1 MPLLRTTRRR
11 LLAGGTLLALSA
23 AAGGLCGCA
32 SRPGREAVQPLGQ
45 SSFAQY
51 ARETRAW
58 IAARRDFVRS
68 DHADELEWN
77 SPSELRPPAGT
88 ALRGGI
94 LLIHGLGDSPWSFV
108 DQKRSMA
115 AAGWLVR
122 TVLLPGCGTRPEDM
136 IPAGADDW
144 RRVVAEQAALLR
156 RDLAQILPNQ
166 TPDMWLGGFSTGC
179 NLAIEFAAH
188 HDWISGLV
196 LFSPAVAVRT
206 RLAFLAPIA
215 APFINWLRDPEASMM
230 RGRTPFRYTVVPV
243 PALAAFVDTMRAA
256 KNALEE
262 KPFEKP
268 AVLMMCEHDS
278 VVDTEALLPFCTKRF
293 ASAQTRF
300 LWYGNE
306 ATAKRLA
313 GSDARLVVRADNLP
327 AERISS
333 FSHMGLLFSPENPEY
348 GRRGASRI
356 CRIGGGAPSVEA
368 CLRASPDEIH
378 YGAWGDSRGAGV
390 RARLTFNPWFDA
402 QQADILAVMA
412 GGR

>member
-1 MPLLRTTRRR
+1 MTLLRTTRRR

-23 AAGGLCGCA
+23 AAGGLTACA

-45 SSFAQY
+45 STFAQY
-51 ARETRAW
+51 AKETRAW
-58 IAARRDFVRS
+58 IAARRDFVRT

-77 SPSELRPPAGT
+77 SPSELHPPEGM
-88 ALRGGI
+88 ALKGGI

-144 RRVVAEQAALLR
+144 RRVVAEQAEIMR
-156 RDLAQILPNQ
+156 RDLAALLGQRPEA
-166 TPDMWLGGFSTGC
+166 WLGGFSTGC
-179 NLAIEFAAH
+179 NLAVEFAQS

-206 RLAFLAPIA
+206 RLAFLAPVA
-215 APFINWLRDPEASMM
+215 APFINWLRDPEDSMM

-256 KNALEE
+256 ERALEK
-262 KPFEKP
+262 KPFDRP
-268 AVLMMCEHDS
+268 AVLMMSEHDS
-278 VVDTEALLPFCTKRF
+278 VVDTETLLPFFTKHF
-293 ASAQTRF
+293 TSAKTRL

-306 ATAKRLA
+306 ETAKHLA
-313 GSDARLVVRADNLP
+313 GDDPRIVVRADNLP

-356 CRIGGGAPSVEA
+356 CRVGGDTPSVEA
-368 CLRASPDEIH
+368 CLRAKPEDIH
-378 YGAWGDSRGAGV
+378 YGAWGDKKGAGV
-390 RARLTFNPWFDA
+390 RARLTFNPWFSA